1 MYANLKK
8 IYRETQG
15 AIWSMSVAYLL
26 DKGFTY
32 VQQITDK
39 QIETLKG
46 NPLMTAEFEQA
57 IVRTARDIAN
67 ECGNDVIE
75 IIQFCMIEECFDTEW
90 YSEEG
95 GN

>member
-1 MYANLKK
+1 MYANLKE
-8 IYRETQG
+8 IYRKTQG
-15 AIWSMSVAYLL
+15 AMWSMSVAYLL

-32 VQQITDK
+32 VQQITDE
-39 QIETLKG
+39 QIETLNG
-46 NPLMTAEFEQA
+46 NTLMTADFEQD

-90 YSEEG
+90 YKEE
-95 GN
+95 